1 MTRLRT
7 VAAIAVAAGTF
18 ATGVSSSGIEA
29 ARVTAP
35 VEAWVGG
42 YAIGSAHVVLHV
54 ALSEHEGRLRGAA
67 AVGSAARPVRTALRQ
82 AQVRDDH
89 VSLTLGNG
97 ALLEGRTSGDRIT
110 GTARAGNGRGRFEL
124 LRLRPSPADELRRAV
139 GAYRFADGT
148 VAGLFLDPFE
158 QSLRVIDYA
167 GGDMR
172 QLAQVSANGFVGG
185 PRLLVPWPFRSR
197 VELVRDPAGQVVA
210 LRRDGRLATR
220 IPLVVEPATF
230 QNGDVRL
237 AGKLMRPQGP
247 GPFPAV
253 VLVHGSIRGTRD
265 SADLWGAFFVSRGIA
280 MLSCDKRGVGESTGQ
295 YDRSADEG
303 NLRALAEDAL
313 AGVEWLRQRADIDAG
328 RIGLVGGSQAGWT
341 ILLAASQSSDVA
353 FAAIQ
358 SGPAMSVG
366 RQRAFSK
373 LTGDGSR
380 VPPPTGAEIRAAL
393 DGLPD
398 DGFDP
403 RPALQ
408 ALRIPVLWQLGGV
421 DKRMYTPESVANLAA
436 IAAGGGHDFTVLVY
450 PAGAH
455 SLRETRHGLSSE
467 EVLAAR
473 FVPGVFADLAAW
485 LAAHVGTPQ
494 P

>member
-1 MTRLRT
+1 MRLRT
-7 VAAIAVAAGTF
+7 VAAIAVAAGAF
-18 ATGVSSSGIEA
+18 ATGVSSSGVGA
-29 ARVTAP
+29 ARATAP
-35 VEAWVGG
+35 AEAWVGG

-54 ALSEHEGRLRGAA
+54 ALSAEGRRLRGTA
-67 AVGSAARPVRTALRQ
+67 AVGIAARPVRTALRQ
-82 AQVRDDH
+82 ARLEDDH

-97 ALLEGRTSGDRIT
+97 TLLDGRRSGDRIT
-110 GTARAGNGRGRFEL
+110 GTARARNGRGRFEL
-124 LRLRPSPADELRRAV
+124 LLLRPSAVDEIRQAV

-158 QSLRVIDYA
+158 ESLRVIDYA

-172 QLAQVSANGFVGG
+172 QLAQISEDAFVGG
-185 PRLLVPWPFRSR
+185 TRLLAPWPFRSR

-210 LRRDGRLATR
+210 LRRDGRLAAR
-220 IPLVVEPATF
+220 IPLVVEAATF

-237 AGKLMRPQGP
+237 AGKLLLPQGP

-265 SADLWGAFFVSRGIA
+265 SADLWGAFFASQGVA
-280 MLSCDKRGVGESTGQ
+280 MLSYDKRGVGESTGQ
-295 YDRSADEG
+295 YVRSADEA
-303 NLRALAEDAL
+303 NLRALAGDAL
-313 AGVEWLRQRADIDAG
+313 AGVAWLRQRADIDAA

-341 ILLAASQSSDVA
+341 IPLAASESSDVA

-358 SGPAMSVG
+358 SGPAMPVG
-366 RQRAFSK
+366 RQLAYNA
-373 LTGDGSR
+373 LTRDGAR
-380 VPPPTGAEIRAAL
+380 VPPPTDAEIHATL

-403 RPALQ
+403 RPAIQ
-408 ALRIPVLWQLGGV
+408 ALRIPVIWQLGGV
-421 DKRMYTPESVANLAA
+421 DKRMYTPESVANLDA
-436 IAAGGGHDFTVLVY
+436 ISAGGGHDFTVHVY

-455 SLRETRHGLSSE
+455 SLRETRHGLLSE
-467 EVLAAR
+467 ELLASR

-485 LAAHVGTPQ
+485 LASHVSTSPS
-494 P
+494 